1 MMQDVLLKRRAFSV
15 DQGVKYLLRFNACIA
30 IVVVFAIIL
39 FLLEQGGPFFLEKS
53 PLSLLGK
60 EWIPYTEANPRFGLL
75 PLLAAS
81 MWVVLTSMAF
91 ALPAGV
97 GAALYISEIATP
109 RERTILKNFVEI
121 LASFPSVVLGFFALA
136 VLVPLV
142 QDVFSLDTGLT
153 LLTASVV
160 LAVMAL
166 PTVITVSEDAIR
178 NVPIA
183 YKRASLALG
192 ASRISTLLRVTLP
205 AARNGVIAAFMLGIG
220 RVVGETMAVL
230 MVAGGAAIIP
240 GSPLSPGRPMT
251 ATIASEMGEV
261 RQASDDPHYAA
272 LFLIGAVLFFITLAI
287 NITIIKLTA
296 KKKK

>member
-1 MMQDVLLKRRAFSV
+1 MMQDVLLRRKVFSV
-15 DQGVKYLLRFNACIA
+15 DQGVKHLLRFNACIA
-30 IVVVFAIIL
+30 IIVVFAIIL
-39 FLLEQGGPFFLEKS
+39 FLLEQGGPFFLEQS

-60 EWIPYTEANPRFGLL
+60 EWVPYNEKYGLL

-97 GAALYISEIATP
+97 GAALYISEIAHP

-142 QDVFSLDTGLT
+142 KDVFDLDTGLT
-153 LLTASVV
+153 LLTASIV
-160 LAVMAL
+160 LSVMAL

-192 ASRISTLLRVTLP
+192 ASRIATLLRVTLP

-220 RVVGETMAVL
+220 RVIGETMAVL
-230 MVAGGAAIIP
+230 MVAGGSSGFIP
-240 GSPLSPGRPMT
+240 GSPLASGRPMT
-251 ATIASEMGEV
+251 AIIASEMAEAQQV
-261 RQASDDPHYAA
+261 ASNPRYTV
-272 LFLIGAVLFFITLAI
+272 LFLIGSILFFIILAI

-296 KKKK
+296 KKKN